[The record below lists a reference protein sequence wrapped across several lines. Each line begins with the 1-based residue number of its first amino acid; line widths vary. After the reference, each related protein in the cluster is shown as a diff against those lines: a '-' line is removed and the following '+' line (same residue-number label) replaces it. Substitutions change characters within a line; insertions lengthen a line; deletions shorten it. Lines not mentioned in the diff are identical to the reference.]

1 MINTWEELRTRR
13 QRCFVDPFPDAFE
26 GKTEDE
32 CAEILDGLLS
42 VEYGE
47 DVRIHRYEL
56 AQKRKAAEIE
66 RRRQA
71 CLDSNPEQKPP
82 LVKRVKNWFHKKR

>member
-1 MINTWEELRTRR
+1 MINTWEELRTRSK
-13 QRCFVDPFPDAFE
+13 RCILDPFPDAFE

-32 CAEILDGLLS
+32 CAEILDELLS
-42 VEYGE
+42 AEYGE
-47 DVRIHRYEL
+47 DVRIHRYKL

-71 CLDSNPEQKPP
+71 YLDSRPEQKPS
-82 LVKRVKNWFHKKR
+82 LVKRISSWLHKKR